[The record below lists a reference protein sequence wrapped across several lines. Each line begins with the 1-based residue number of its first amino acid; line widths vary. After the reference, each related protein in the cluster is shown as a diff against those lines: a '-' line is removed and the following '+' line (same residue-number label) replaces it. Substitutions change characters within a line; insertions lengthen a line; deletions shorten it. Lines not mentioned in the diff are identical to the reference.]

1 MATEPDRPSSWSVV
15 SEGLALLALGALL
28 LIAALTMGDAILRW
42 LGWTRIYGLHDLGEF
57 VFAIV
62 VASCFPIG
70 LLRGSAITVRL
81 FGVFFGSQARH
92 KAEVF
97 GALLTLVFFCLATAS
112 LAFLCLDVSAAG
124 RTTSTLGWPL
134 APWAWATCIA
144 FALATFAQAIRTMT
158 LWRMSEG
165 TP

>member
-1 MATEPDRPSSWSVV
+1 MATESDRRSSWSVV

-28 LIAALTMGDAILRW
+28 LIAILTMGDAILRW
-42 LGWTRIYGLHDLGEF
+42 LGWTRVYGLHDLGEF

-81 FGVFFGSQARH
+81 FGVFFGKQTGQ
-92 KAEVF
+92 KADIF
-97 GALLTLVFFCLATAS
+97 GALLTLIFFCVATAS
-112 LAFLCLDVSAAG
+112 LAFLCLDVGAAG
-124 RTTSTLGWPL
+124 RTTSTLGWSL

-144 FALATFAQAIRTMT
+144 FALATLAQAIRTIT
-158 LWRMSEG
+158 LWRIKEG
-165 TP
+165 RS